1 MDRRAARRWR
11 LLRRVLVVVAGGF
24 ILLLAGG
31 LAMMLPARTS
41 LEEARVALQDGRDA
55 LASGD
60 APGARERFVAGQ
72 QAFEEAGSRLANPL
86 TRAVSVLPIIGR
98 TPDAASAIAE
108 AGSLVARAGA
118 VLTTGLETLPGGP
131 RALAP
136 EDGTLPLEPIRRLRH
151 PLDEAA
157 ALVSTA
163 DGTAT
168 RTPAAWVLPPVSGAL
183 STFNREVGS
192 LRETLEAAAGLARH
206 LPTFLGEGGTRR
218 YFFGAQNPAELRG
231 TGGLLGAYTIMTV
244 REGHLRMGT
253 FRDTST
259 LSDVDEI
266 PPPNEDYARL
276 YDQYGGA
283 GFWKNINM
291 TPDFPS
297 AAAAIERLYEE
308 VEGVE
313 LDGAILA
320 DPQALSFLMEV
331 TGPIRDPRTG
341 RLLEAGDVV
350 PFLANEAYSVYTET
364 AERKRILGAL
374 AGTIL
379 DRYLSGDWEDP
390 YAAVDA
396 LVRAVGGGH
405 ILLHSGDPG
414 VQEALERA
422 GIAGRLLPPPGDHL
436 AVVVNNAGGNKMDF
450 YARRTMRYVIRL
462 LPDGEGVG
470 NFDVRYLNEGPSEG
484 QPAYVVG
491 PFAGAS
497 KAGENVMIASTYCG
511 SCRIHAARHNGEAT
525 KVALEEELGHT
536 VVTNNVRVAS
546 GSSARLSYD
555 WTVPAAWSP
564 QGAGGTYQLTFQGQP
579 TIRPTRLEV
588 VVVAPAGTLITSA
601 TPSMAVEDG
610 RASWTGAPGDLLTLD
625 VQFAT
630 PLALRLLL
638 PVGPWAA

>member
-1 MDRRAARRWR
+1 VGRRAARRWR
-11 LLRRVLVVVAGGF
+11 LFRRVLVVVAGGF

-41 LEEARVALQDGRDA
+41 LEEARNALQDGRDA

-60 APGARERFVAGQ
+60 ASGARERFAAGK

-98 TPDAASAIAE
+98 TPDAAIGIAE
-108 AGSLVARAGA
+108 AGTLVARAGA
-118 VLTTGLETLPGGP
+118 VLAAGLHALPGGP

-136 EDGTLPLEPIRRLRH
+136 EDGTLPLEPIRRLTR

-157 ALVSTA
+157 ALVGTA
-163 DGTAT
+163 DRTAS
-168 RTPAAWVLPPVSGAL
+168 RTPGTWVLPPVSGAL
-183 STFNREVGS
+183 STFNREVGT

-206 LPTFLGEGGTRR
+206 LPPFLGEGGTRR

-231 TGGLLGAYTIMTV
+231 TGGLLGAYTVMTV
-244 REGHLRMGT
+244 REGHLRMGR
-253 FRDTST
+253 FNDTST
-259 LSDVDEI
+259 LSDVKEI
-266 PPPNEDYARL
+266 PAPNEDYARL

-308 VEGVE
+308 VEGVA

-331 TGPIRDPRTG
+331 TGPVRDPRTG

-350 PFLANEAYSVYTET
+350 PFLTNEAYSVYTET

-405 ILLHSGDPG
+405 ILLHSGEAG

-422 GIAGRLLPPPGDHL
+422 GVAGRLLPPSGDHL

-450 YARRTMRYVIRL
+450 YARRTVRYEIRL
-462 LPDGEGVG
+462 LPGGEGAAS
-470 NFDVRYLNEGPSEG
+470 FEARYLNEGPSDG
-484 QPAYVVG
+484 QPAYVIG
-491 PFAGAS
+491 PFPGVS
-497 KAGENVMIASTYCG
+497 NAGENVMIAGTYCG
-511 SCRIHAARHNGEAT
+511 SCRLYAARHDGEAT
-525 KVALEEELGHT
+525 KVALEEELGHAVVINT
-536 VVTNNVRVAS
+536 VRITS
-546 GSSARLSYD
+546 GASARLSYD

-564 QGAGGTYQLTFQGQP
+564 DGAGGTYQLTFQGQP

-588 VVVAPAGTLITSA
+588 VVVAPAGTVITEA
-601 TPSMAVEDG
+601 TPGMVVEDG
-610 RASWTGAPGDLLTLD
+610 QASWRGAPGELLTLD
-625 VQFAT
+625 VRFAT
-630 PLALRLLL
+630 PLAIRLLL
-638 PVGPWAA
+638 PVGPWAQ